1 MFRIVFAD
9 SADLKQIAET
19 LATFRDANWELA
31 QAGLFINTM
40 DNSNCALVDIHIPA
54 KTFDTY
60 EIAHPMVLGI
70 QSERFLSILKVAK
83 HKKVILSSANKKQKK
98 SGGDVD
104 PNPDLVMIEM
114 VDEHTYDNTFIL
126 HLLNIEVEQ
135 LQVPDG
141 NWAVVASIKPGLFT
155 SIIENQMI
163 ISDATRIIVTNQTE
177 PWSMDQTEPEPGEM
191 GPLRMIFVGVSEKGK
206 NMISLTKDQVTFTHG
221 TQTFINL
228 EFSLKFLLQFAKVGL
243 HSSGLELYMSPDTPM
258 VLKYGMRNH
267 TGGFIRFVIAP
278 KIMDEWSA
286 PDTNAVQHEDNS
298 E

>member
-1 MFRIVFAD
+1 MALDPV
-9 SADLKQIAET
+9 IAGE
-19 LATFRDANWELA
+19 
-31 QAGLFINTM
+31 
-40 DNSNCALVDIHIPA
+40 
-54 KTFDTY
+54 
-60 EIAHPMVLGI
+60 
-70 QSERFLSILKVAK
+70 
-83 HKKVILSSANKKQKK
+83 ANKTALEFLTGYLIEKALAVDNIFVFLLVFTYFRVPQEYQKRLLMF
-98 SGGDVD
+98 G
-104 PNPDLVMIEM
+104 
-114 VDEHTYDNTFIL
+114 IL
-126 HLLNIEVEQ
+126 F
-135 LQVPDG
+135 
-141 NWAVVASIKPGLFT
+141 ALF
-155 SIIENQMI
+155 
-163 ISDATRIIVTNQTE
+163 
-177 PWSMDQTEPEPGEM
+177 
-191 GPLRMIFVGVSEKGK
+191 LRAGMIFVGVSEKGK